1 MFEDNTYENLLDDML
16 SNVDDTIDTR
26 EGSIIH
32 ETLSPMALQNA
43 QMYTDLDLVLD
54 ECFADTASYY
64 YLIKRCAERGINVVE
79 GTASVLRILVSPTDV
94 AIEVGAQFIIGDL
107 TYSVTENIGSGY
119 YNLTCDTP
127 GTAGNNTTDP
137 VIPDEDI
144 EGLESVTVAEII
156 APGTEDESEESLRER
171 YFDSFINAQF
181 GGNKADY
188 KARAKEYSSVYA
200 CKVYPVWNGG
210 GTVKLMILGENYRA
224 VTQTVI
230 DAIQEAFDPTQDGTG
245 SGIAPIGHIVT
256 VDTATEQEINLVL
269 SITYDSGVTWSDIE
283 SDFTTAFENYL
294 LDLREDWEDEENLI
308 VRMSSIE
315 QILLAIS
322 GVDDVTRI
330 EINGTVANLT
340 IPGDTIPIGGAYSG

>member
-1 MFEDNTYENLLDDML
+1 MFEDRTYDNLMDEML
-16 SNVDDTIDTR
+16 SQVDDTIDTR
-26 EGSIIH
+26 EGSIIF
-32 ETLSPMALQNA
+32 ETLSPIALELA
-43 QMYTDLDLVLD
+43 QYYADLDLALS

-64 YLIKRCAERGINVVE
+64 YLIKRSAERGVNMIE
-79 GTASVLRILVSPTDV
+79 GTASVLKMLVSPTDATV
-94 AIEVGAQFIIGDL
+94 EVGAQFIIGDL
-107 TYSVTENIGSGY
+107 TYSVTENLGSGY

-127 GTAGNNTTDP
+127 GTAGNNTADA

-144 EGLESVTVAEII
+144 EGLESCTITEIV

-181 GGNKADY
+181 GGNQADY

-224 VTQTVI
+224 VTETVI

-245 SGIAPIGHIVT
+245 TGIAPIGHVVT
-256 VDTATEQEINLVL
+256 VVTASELEINLNL
-269 SITYDSGVTWSDIE
+269 TIIYDTGVTWSDIE
-283 SDFTTAFENYL
+283 ADFTTAFENYL
-294 LDLREDWEDEENLI
+294 LSLREDWEDEDNLI

-315 QILLAIS
+315 QILLSLS
-322 GVDDVTRI
+322 GVDDVTSV
-330 EINGTVANLT
+330 EINGSVANLT
-340 IPGDTIPIGGAYSG
+340 VPGDTIPIGGAYSG